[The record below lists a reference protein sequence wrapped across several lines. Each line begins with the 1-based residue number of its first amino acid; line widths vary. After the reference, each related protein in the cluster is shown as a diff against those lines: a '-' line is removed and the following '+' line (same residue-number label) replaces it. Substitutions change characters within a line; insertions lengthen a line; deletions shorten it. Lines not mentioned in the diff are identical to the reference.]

1 MPMANRN
8 QKILII
14 KFSCSPA
21 ESIFQQDSLALLF
34 GRDFFTAHGRLNQP
48 QEKPPE
54 DVEQDDVCPPLPCR
68 DESDDPQQNEDMSLH
83 VSSFPQPG
91 QQYVS
96 TPSQENTNC
105 SKTFPHWL
113 HLYS

>member
-1 MPMANRN
+1 VFHGKTATVRRKVFHGKTAAIRLKLTLNW
-8 QKILII
+8 
-14 KFSCSPA
+14 
-21 ESIFQQDSLALLF
+21 
-34 GRDFFTAHGRLNQP
+34 DFFTAHGRLNQL

-54 DVEQDDVCPPLPCR
+54 GVEQDDVCPPLPFR

-83 VSSFPQPG
+83 VLSSPQLG

-105 SKTFPHWL
+105 SKTLPHWL